1 MISYNISREVL
12 NLILE
17 DISAFKL
24 IVKDSRHIVYLE
36 ENKLTIL
43 LENSFNIAM
52 LEYEISDLEIID
64 SKSYFIC
71 NIQEYVYSLN
81 KLCNKD
87 GLVRTEVEINN
98 STTKITVINTN
109 TEFKI
114 SLMNYDGLSEKFA
127 QLSKNKV
134 NELLEKYFVENSIK
148 FLVSKELSDCITIIK
163 RSMFATGNEVNS
175 AILNKNKLTYCD
187 PQGIV
192 EFNLSKNFSD
202 YDGNVY
208 IQPALLD
215 KASSF
220 SKAIEELTIE
230 LDSSMRFAY
239 MKVNN
244 KQLLVS
250 LDLNNFQFPD
260 ESDIKYIEPAS
271 NNQLKIKINIA
282 EYKEAMSKFDGLFNS
297 DWKYNN
303 IDTIITDE
311 LLASNSLKLVHE
323 DFNASVETYLNF
335 EIVENSLEANNYSF
349 LLPSSYIEDLLNL
362 VISEESVILSF
373 SPIDTNQQNGLGIK
387 IESKKI
393 NAIAIK
399 IISAS

>member
-36 ENKLTIL
+36 ENKLIIL

-52 LEYEISDLEIID
+52 LEYEISNLEIVD
-64 SKSYFIC
+64 SKSYFVC
-71 NIQEYVYSLN
+71 NIQEYVHSLN
-81 KLCNKD
+81 KLCSKD
-87 GLVRTEVEINN
+87 GSVKTEVEINSN
-98 STTKITVINTN
+98 TTKITVINTN

-114 SLMNYDGLSEKFA
+114 ALMNYDGLSEKFA

-148 FLVSKELSDCITIIK
+148 FLVSKELSDCIAIIK

-187 PQGIV
+187 PQGIID
-192 EFNLSKNFSD
+192 FNLSKNFSD
-202 YDGNVY
+202 YDGDVY

-220 SKAIEELTIE
+220 SKAVEELTIE
-230 LDSSMRFAY
+230 LDSSMRFAF
-239 MKVNN
+239 MKVGN

-250 LDLNNFQFPD
+250 LDLNNFQYPD
-260 ESDIKYIEPAS
+260 DSDIKYIEPDS
-271 NNQLKIKINIA
+271 NNHLKIKINIA

-311 LLASNSLKLVHE
+311 LLASSSLKLVHE

-335 EIVENSLEANNYSF
+335 EIVENNLKTNNYSF
-349 LLPSSYIEDLLNL
+349 LLPSSYIEDLLDL

-373 SPIDTNQQNGLGIK
+373 SPIDTNQQNGLGIR

-399 IISAS
+399 IIPSR

>member
-1 MISYNISREVL
+1 MIQYNISREVL

-36 ENKLTIL
+36 ENKLIIL

-52 LEYEISDLEIID
+52 LEYEISDLEIVD
-64 SKSYFIC
+64 SKSYFVC
-71 NIQEYVYSLN
+71 NIQEYVHSLN
-81 KLCNKD
+81 KLCSKD
-87 GLVRTEVEINN
+87 GFVRTEVEINSN
-98 STTKITVINTN
+98 TTKITVINTN

-134 NELLEKYFVENSIK
+134 NELLEKYFAENSIK

-187 PQGIV
+187 PQGIID
-192 EFNLSKNFSD
+192 FNLSKNFSD
-202 YDGNVY
+202 YDGDVY

-220 SKAIEELTIE
+220 SKVVEELTIE

-239 MKVNN
+239 MRVNN

-250 LDLNNFQFPD
+250 LDLNNFQYPD
-260 ESDIKYIEPAS
+260 ESDIKYIEPVI
-271 NNQLKIKINIA
+271 NNQLKIKINII
-282 EYKEAMSKFDGLFNS
+282 EYKEAMSKFNGLFNS

-335 EIVENSLEANNYSF
+335 EIIENSLETNNYSF

-362 VISEESVILSF
+362 VISEENVILSF

-387 IESKKI
+387 IESNKI

-399 IISAS
+399 IIPSS

>member
-36 ENKLTIL
+36 ESKLVIL

-52 LEYEISDLEIID
+52 LEYEISDLEIVD
-64 SKSYFIC
+64 SKSYFVC

-81 KLCNKD
+81 KLCSKD
-87 GLVRTEVEINN
+87 GSVRTEVEINSN
-98 STTKITVINTN
+98 TTKITVININ

-134 NELLEKYFVENSIK
+134 NELLEKYFAENSIK
-148 FLVSKELSDCITIIK
+148 FLVSKELSDCIAIVK

-187 PQGIV
+187 PQGIID
-192 EFNLSKNFSD
+192 FNLSKNFSD
-202 YDGNVY
+202 YDGDVY

-220 SKAIEELTIE
+220 SKAVEELLIE

-250 LDLNNFQFPD
+250 LDLNNFQYPD
-260 ESDIKYIEPAS
+260 DSDIKYIEPAL

-282 EYKEAMSKFDGLFNS
+282 EYKETMSKFDGLFNS

-335 EIVENSLEANNYSF
+335 EIIENSLETNNYSF

-362 VISEESVILSF
+362 VISEENVILSF

-387 IESKKI
+387 IKSKKI

-399 IISAS
+399 IIHAS

>member
-24 IVKDSRHIVYLE
+24 IVKDSRHIVYIE
-36 ENKLTIL
+36 ENKLIIL

-52 LEYEISDLEIID
+52 LEYEISDLEIVD
-64 SKSYFIC
+64 SKSYFVC
-71 NIQEYVYSLN
+71 NIQEYVHSLN

-87 GLVRTEVEINN
+87 GSVRTEVEINSN
-98 STTKITVINTN
+98 TTKITVINTN

-148 FLVSKELSDCITIIK
+148 FLVSKELSDCIAIIK

-187 PQGIV
+187 PQGIIN
-192 EFNLSKNFSD
+192 FNLSKNFSD
-202 YDGNVY
+202 YDGDVY

-220 SKAIEELTIE
+220 SKAVEELTIE

-239 MKVNN
+239 MKANN

-250 LDLNNFQFPD
+250 LDLNNFQYPD
-260 ESDIKYIEPAS
+260 DSDIKYIEPAL

-282 EYKEAMSKFDGLFNS
+282 EYKEAMLKFDGLFNS

-311 LLASNSLKLVHE
+311 LLASSSLKLVHE

-335 EIVENSLEANNYSF
+335 EVVENSLETNNYSF

-362 VISEESVILSF
+362 VVSEEDVILSF
-373 SPIDTNQQNGLGIK
+373 SPIDTNQQNGLGIR

-399 IISAS
+399 IIPSC

>member
-1 MISYNISREVL
+1 MIQYNISREVL

-36 ENKLTIL
+36 ESKLIIL

-52 LEYEISDLEIID
+52 LEYEVSDLEIID
-64 SKSYFIC
+64 SKSYFVC
-71 NIQEYVYSLN
+71 NIQEYVHSLN

-87 GLVRTEVEINN
+87 GSVRTEVEVN
-98 STTKITVINTN
+98 SNTTKITVINTN

-127 QLSKNKV
+127 QLSKNKIT
-134 NELLEKYFVENSIK
+134 ELLEKYFTENSIK
-148 FLVSKELSDCITIIK
+148 FLVSKELLDCMVIVK

-192 EFNLSKNFSD
+192 NFNLSKNFSD
-202 YDGNVY
+202 YEGDVY

-220 SKAIEELTIE
+220 SKAIDELTIE
-230 LDSSMRFAY
+230 LDSSMRFAF
-239 MKVNN
+239 MKVGN

-250 LDLNNFQFPD
+250 LDLNNFQYPD
-260 ESDIKYIEPAS
+260 ESDIKYIEPDS
-271 NNQLKIKINIA
+271 SNQLKIKINIA

-311 LLASNSLKLVHE
+311 LLANNTLKLVHE

-335 EIVENSLEANNYSF
+335 EVIENNLETNNYSF
-349 LLPSSYIEDLLNL
+349 LLPSSYIEDLLDL

-373 SPIDTNQQNGLGIK
+373 SPIDTNQQNGLGIR

-399 IISAS
+399 IIQSC

>member
-1 MISYNISREVL
+1 MISYSISREVL

-24 IVKDSRHIVYLE
+24 IVKDSRHIAYLE
-36 ENKLTIL
+36 ENKLIIL

-52 LEYEISDLEIID
+52 LEYEISDLEIVD
-64 SKSYFIC
+64 SKSYFVC
-71 NIQEYVYSLN
+71 NIQEYVHSLN
-81 KLCNKD
+81 KLCSKD
-87 GLVRTEVEINN
+87 GSVRTEVEINSN
-98 STTKITVINTN
+98 TTKITVINTN

-134 NELLEKYFVENSIK
+134 NELLEKYFAENSIK
-148 FLVSKELSDCITIIK
+148 FLVSKELSDCIAIIK

-187 PQGIV
+187 PQGIID
-192 EFNLSKNFSD
+192 FNLSKNFSD
-202 YDGNVY
+202 YDGDVY

-250 LDLNNFQFPD
+250 LDLNNFQYPD
-260 ESDIKYIEPAS
+260 DSDIKYIEPAL
-271 NNQLKIKINIA
+271 NNQLKIKINIV

-297 DWKYNN
+297 DWKYKN

-335 EIVENSLEANNYSF
+335 EVVENSLETNNYSF

-362 VISEESVILSF
+362 VISEENVILSF

-393 NAIAIK
+393 NAVAIK
-399 IISAS
+399 IIPSS

>member
-36 ENKLTIL
+36 ENKLIIL

-52 LEYEISDLEIID
+52 LEYEISDLEIVD
-64 SKSYFIC
+64 SKSYFVC
-71 NIQEYVYSLN
+71 NIQEYVHSLN
-81 KLCNKD
+81 KLCSKD
-87 GLVRTEVEINN
+87 SSVRTEVEINSN
-98 STTKITVINTN
+98 TTKITVININ

-148 FLVSKELSDCITIIK
+148 FLVSRELSDCIAIIK

-187 PQGIV
+187 PQGIIG
-192 EFNLSKNFSD
+192 FNLSKNFSD
-202 YDGNVY
+202 YDGDVY

-220 SKAIEELTIE
+220 SKAVEELSIE

-250 LDLNNFQFPD
+250 LDLNNFQYPD
-260 ESDIKYIEPAS
+260 DSDIKYIEPAL

-335 EIVENSLEANNYSF
+335 EVVENSLETNNYSF

-362 VISEESVILSF
+362 VISEENVILSF

-399 IISAS
+399 IISVS